1 MAKGNLPA
9 VLAETLMSEGG
20 YSSNPKDPGNWT
32 GGKVGAGSSLAR
44 KRASPPHPIP
54 IVISAT

>member
-9 VLAETLMSEGG
+9 VLAETLAHEGG

-32 GGKVGAGSSLAR
+32 GGKVGAGKLLGTQKGIAA
-44 KRASPPHPIP
+44 ASYP